1 MSGIQQLGSF
11 GSGILYATPSGSN
24 ATPLQIGALQDVS
37 ADLSRT
43 VKSLYGQYQQP
54 LATGG
59 GELKASLKAKMGYI
73 NAAVYANL
81 FYGVAISTGTVSL
94 AQNEPHSVPAST
106 PWTVTVTN
114 GATFAKDLGVSYAN
128 GNPLTVVA
136 SGPTV
141 GQYSVNTT
149 TGVYTFATA
158 DANAN
163 VLISYEYTVA
173 ASGSTVTVGTVLQ
186 GVQPIITVDLYRGYN
201 GTGERHRFWATTCSK
216 LSIPTKMAD
225 FGISEMDFEA
235 YVDSQGR
242 FHTIYTD

>member
-24 ATPLQIGALQDVS
+24 ATPLQIGALQDCS
-37 ADLSRT
+37 AELSRT

-73 NAAVYANL
+73 NAGVYASL
-81 FYGVAISTGTVSL
+81 FYGTSISTGTVSL
-94 AQNEPHSVPAST
+94 AQNEAHSVPAST

-114 GATFAKDLGVSYAN
+114 SADFTKDLGVTYAN
-128 GNPLTVVA
+128 GNPLTQVA
-136 SGPTV
+136 SGPTA
-141 GQYSVNTT
+141 GQYSVAA
-149 TGVYTFATA
+149 GVYTFAAA
-158 DANAN
+158 DASAN
-163 VLISYEYTVA
+163 VLISYEYTNSS
-173 ASGSTVTVGTVLQ
+173 SGSTVNAGLVLQ
-186 GVQPIITVDLYRGYN
+186 GVQPIVTVDLYRGSN

-225 FGISEMDFEA
+225 WGISELDFEC
-235 YVDSQGR
+235 YTDSQGR